1 MKNNYLWIMLL
12 GLFALSAS
20 VMAVPPPYTGVV
32 SVDSTTVL
40 PGAHFSLK
48 VHFNNNNVP
57 FAIMRVPLKFVSPAL
72 TLDSVTFSP
81 VIADS
86 GFGASYYADN
96 VAKTVN
102 LVILAPFESPVP
114 TLNVVNL
121 DFAEM
126 FFHVATSPT
135 PQVVPVDSINKDS
148 LVVVLGDTVHI
159 TTRIEIADNT
169 GSGSGVF
176 FPGFNAG
183 QVRILVPTSVNE
195 DHNLLPSQF
204 SLAQNYPNP
213 FNPST
218 VISYSLPRSSQVL
231 LEVFNVLGQKVV
243 TLVNGR
249 MEAGVHEVVFDAL
262 RQPSGIYFY
271 RLTYDGGS
279 DTKKMLLVK

>member
-1 MKNNYLWIMLL
+1 MKNNYLWVTLL

-20 VMAVPPPYTGVV
+20 VMAVPPPYSGVV

-48 VHFNNNNVP
+48 VHLNNNNVP
-57 FAIMRVPLKFVSPAL
+57 FAIMRVPMKFISPAL

-102 LVILAPFESPVP
+102 LVVLAPFTSPVP
-114 TLNVVNL
+114 TLNIVNL

-126 FFHVATSPT
+126 FFHVSTSPT

-176 FPGFNAG
+176 FPQFVAG
-183 QVRILVPTSVNE
+183 QVRILVPTAVNE
-195 DHNLLPSQF
+195 DHNLLPAQF
-204 SLAQNYPNP
+204 NLGQNYPNP

-218 VISYSLPRSSQVL
+218 VIEYSLPRSSQVV

-243 TLVNGR
+243 TLVNGH
-249 MEAGVHEVVFDAL
+249 MEAGVHSVVFDAS
-262 RQPSGIYFY
+262 RQPSGIFFY
-271 RLTYDGGS
+271 RLMYDGGS